1 MPAPLVTSELIPNAR
16 LFLTE
21 LAKDNSRAW
30 FQTHKHRYD
39 QDLKRP
45 AEMVISQMTRW
56 FEQRGEQVR
65 GKLFR
70 PQRDVRFTE
79 DKSPYHVHLH
89 MLWSRPDGRCWFFG
103 LSPDYL
109 TAGAGVMAF
118 DKPGLEL
125 YRAALTDPD
134 VAPLQDILTEGQ
146 WRLDPPELKRV
157 PGGFPADHP
166 NADLLRRKGLVVWD
180 DTALQPDTADP
191 CSALERCFARMQ
203 PLQDW
208 LKTAL
213 TPG

>member
-1 MPAPLVTSELIPNAR
+1 MAEQLVTSELISNAR

-21 LAKDNSRAW
+21 LAQDNTRAW

-45 AEMVISQMTRW
+45 AELVIAQMARW
-56 FEQRGEQVR
+56 FEQRDEQVR

-103 LSPDYL
+103 VSPDYV

-118 DKPGLEL
+118 DAPGLDL
-125 YRAALTDPD
+125 YRAALTDPAD
-134 VAPLQDILTEGQ
+134 TSLQDSLTAGQ

-157 PGGFPADHP
+157 PGGVSADHP

-180 DTALQPDTADP
+180 DTAVPPDEADP
-191 CSALERCFARMQ
+191 CGALERCFARMQ
-203 PLQDW
+203 PVQDW
-208 LKTAL
+208 LKTSL
-213 TPG
+213 TPQ